1 MLEGLGALWQF
12 PKIRVPQYR
21 PQYTIVLI
29 IGIPKKVPLILGN
42 HLMVLNQSVKFV
54 AHVELQFSEGLGVR

>member
-12 PKIRVPQYR
+12 PQIRVPQYR

-29 IGIPKKVPLILGN
+29 IGIPTKVPLILGN
-42 HLMVLNQSVKFV
+42 RLMVLNQSIKFV
-54 AHVELQFSEGLGVR
+54 AHAELQFSEGQGVR